1 MRYADESMMV
11 DNLSVKPIKGRIT
24 LGPRGT
30 LELTLHLEKAYPDDI
45 RKCELCKSTAVLV

>member
-1 MRYADESMMV
+1 MV